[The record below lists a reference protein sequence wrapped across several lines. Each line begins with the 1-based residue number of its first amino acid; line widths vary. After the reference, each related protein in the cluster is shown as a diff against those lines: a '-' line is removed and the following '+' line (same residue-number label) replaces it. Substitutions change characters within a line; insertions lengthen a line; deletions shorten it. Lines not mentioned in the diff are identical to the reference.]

1 MGLSAPHPDLLFS
14 REKSRQKHAREEKP
28 FRWGFS
34 PVTPSSATTQRG
46 APAPLWKP
54 PHILQSL
61 CSTGE
66 APRRAVRGRIQRGG
80 RSPPLWSLRGVVLR
94 RGTQS
99 KVSPSYACFWLLFSR
114 EKSDLRYGAGG
125 PERLRK
131 ETCFFPSRPAMG
143 ESKHIGAMCWHRLSV
158 KKDQIFFLMV
168 FKAFFSR
175 RLTWA
180 WEIPTSAETSIWVF
194 PS

>member
-1 MGLSAPHPDLLFS
+1 MVAILINCSRGLRPRTSFMGLSAPHPDLLFS

-54 PHILQSL
+54 PHNLQWKRLSGL
-61 CSTGE
+61 AGPGE
-66 APRRAVRGRIQRGG
+66 NPKRGPQ
-80 RSPPLWSLRGVVLR
+80 PPHWSLRGVVLR

-114 EKSDLRYGAGG
+114 EKSDPGYGAGG
-125 PERLRK
+125 PERFRK
-131 ETCFFPSRPAMG
+131 ETCLPPARRW
-143 ESKHIGAMCWHRLSV
+143 ANLSASV
-158 KKDQIFFLMV
+158 PCVGSDYQ
-168 FKAFFSR
+168 
-175 RLTWA
+175 
-180 WEIPTSAETSIWVF
+180 
-194 PS
+194 